1 MTKYRF
7 LAFTVIL
14 AAGDAVNL
22 AAVNVVNCITGK
34 NDQQGSVT
42 SGIVTHI

>member
-14 AAGDAVNL
+14 AVSDAVDL
-22 AAVNVVNCITGK
+22 AAVYAVNCTTK
-34 NDQQGSVT
+34 N
-42 SGIVTHI
+42 